1 MKFFNLIKSIYIKAT
16 PNSILNDERLNASH
30 LRLGKRQKMFF
41 LTTCIQIVLEFLA
54 STKRQEKGDR
64 LEQKKVKLPLFADN
78 LIVDIENLNK

>member
-16 PNSILNDERLNASH
+16 PNSILNDERLNAFH